1 MKNQENLNLN
11 KKIQSM
17 DIISKITEMLKLSE
31 KDFEAVTK
39 KMLQEKFTDTL
50 ETNQKIKSQQKY
62 RGYKGESNRNFRE
75 KIQ

>member
-1 MKNQENLNLN
+1 
-11 KKIQSM
+11 
-17 DIISKITEMLKLSE
+17 MLKLSE

-75 KIQ
+75 KIQWLN